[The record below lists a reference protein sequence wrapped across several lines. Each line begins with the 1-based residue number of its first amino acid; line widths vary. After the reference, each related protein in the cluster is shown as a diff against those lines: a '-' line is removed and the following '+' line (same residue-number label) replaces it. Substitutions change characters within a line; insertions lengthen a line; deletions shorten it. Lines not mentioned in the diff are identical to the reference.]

1 MTFDPFGSDL
11 LLGADPITFSRACGL
26 DPDPMQA
33 KILTSTR
40 KRILL
45 NCTRQFGKSSICAM
59 KSLHTA
65 IFAAPANIVLVSPSQ
80 NQSQSLLDKCRGY
93 WGRFPGAPKAVAES
107 QSRIEFDNGSK
118 LYSLPGS
125 ERTVRGISAARLV
138 IIDEAA
144 RVEDALV
151 AAVTPM
157 MATLADAQLLML
169 STPSGTRG
177 AWATY
182 WLNGGDSW
190 ERFLVTAD
198 DCPRISKE
206 FLAAERAALG
216 ELMFQQEYLCRFH
229 NGDDGG
235 TAVFDELFIERIFS
249 NDDDPDF
256 RPFFSNP

>member
-1 MTFDPFGSDL
+1 MTFDLFGSSL
-11 LLGADPITFSRACGL
+11 RLAGDPVAFSRACGL
-26 DPDPMQA
+26 DPDPAQA
-33 KILTSTR
+33 QILTSTR

-45 NCTRQFGKSSICAM
+45 NCTRQWGKSSICAM

-80 NQSQSLLDKCRGY
+80 NQSQSLLDKVRFY
-93 WGRFPGAPKAVAES
+93 WSKFSGAPKALAES
-107 QSRIEFDNGSK
+107 QSRIEFENGSK
-118 LYSLPGS
+118 LYSLPGT
-125 ERTVRGISAARLV
+125 ERTVRGISAARLI

-157 MATLADAQLLML
+157 MATLPESQLLML

-177 AWATY
+177 LWASY
-182 WLNGGDSW
+182 YLQGGDAW
-190 ERFLVTAD
+190 QRFTVTAE

-206 FLAAERAALG
+206 HLEAERAALG
-216 ELMFQQEYLCRFH
+216 ELMFQQEYGCRFH

-235 TAVFDELFIERIFS
+235 TSVFDEDFIRKIFT
-249 NDDDPDF
+249 NDDPDF
-256 RPFFSNP
+256 KPFFPNS

>member
-1 MTFDPFGSDL
+1 MTFDPFGSSL
-11 LLGADPITFSRACGL
+11 LLAGDPVAFARQCGL
-26 DPDPMQA
+26 DPDPTQA
-33 KILTSTR
+33 QILTSKR

-45 NCTRQFGKSSICAM
+45 NCTRQWGKSSICAM
-59 KSLHTA
+59 KSLHAA

-80 NQSQSLLDKCRGY
+80 NQSQSLLDKVRFY
-93 WGRFPGAPKAVAES
+93 WSSFSGAPKALAES
-107 QSRIEFDNGSK
+107 QSRIEFENGSK

-125 ERTVRGISAARLV
+125 ERTVRGISAARLI

-157 MATLADAQLLML
+157 MAVVPDAQLLML

-177 AWATY
+177 AWANF

-190 ERFLVTAD
+190 ERFRVTAEQ
-198 DCPRISKE
+198 CPRISEE

-216 ELMFQQEYLCRFH
+216 EVMFQQEYLCRFH

-235 TAVFDELFIERIFS
+235 TAVFDEDFIKRIFS
-249 NDDDPDF
+249 DDDDPNF
-256 RPFFSNP
+256 RPFFSD